1 MKKVIS
7 FSVWGDNTKYLSGIN
22 ENIKLVKQYYSDYEC
37 WFYIHEPTVPKHI
50 IELINNYD
58 NCKIIYKNDSLQK
71 GKPMMWRFEAID
83 DPDVEIM
90 LSRDLDSRIYERE
103 VIAVNEWLQ
112 SGKLFHIMRD
122 HPLHHK
128 CYILGG
134 MFGTKKNNKIPSW
147 IHLIKNYNQ
156 NGDWGYDQN
165 FLRDIIYPVIASDVM
180 IHSSSITYPN
190 EIIHPFIKY
199 DSDFKFVG
207 ENIDSNG
214 NGNIKVRKEIEDYM
228 KKKLMSR

>member
-1 MKKVIS
+1 MKKVITYS
-7 FSVWGDNTKYLSGIN
+7 LWGNNSKYLKGVN
-22 ENIKLVKQYYSDYEC
+22 DNILLAKQYYPNFEC
-37 WFYIHEPTVPKHI
+37 WFYIHEPTVPKNI
-50 IELINNYD
+50 IDIINNYD

-83 DPDVEIM
+83 NSDVEIM

-122 HPLHHK
+122 HPIHHK
-128 CYILGG
+128 CHILGG

-147 IHLIKNYNQ
+147 INLIKNYDQ

-165 FLRDIIYPVIASDVM
+165 FLRDIIYPIISSDVI
-180 IHSSSITYPN
+180 IHSSFIKYPN
-190 EIIHPFIKY
+190 EIIHPFIEY
-199 DSDFKFVG
+199 DNEYKFVG
-207 ENIDSNG
+207 ENIDSNSLG
-214 NGNIKVRKEIEDYM
+214 NTQIRNQIKTFFI
-228 KKKLMSR
+228 KLK

>member
-1 MKKVIS
+1 MKKVIT
-7 FSVWGDNTKYLSGIN
+7 FSLWGDNPKYLTGVS
-22 ENIKLVKQYYSDYEC
+22 ENIKLVKTLYPEYEC
-37 WFYIHEPTVPKHI
+37 WFYVHKPTVPDNVIDI
-50 IELINNYD
+50 INSYD
-58 NCKIIYKNDSLQK
+58 HTKIIYKHDGLMV

-134 MFGTKKNNKIPSW
+134 MFGTKKNDKIPSW
-147 IHLIKNYNQ
+147 TNLIKNYKQ
-156 NGDWGYDQN
+156 NGTWGYDQY
-165 FLRDIIYPVIASDVM
+165 FLRDIIYPIIISDVM

-190 EIIHPFIKY
+190 ETIYPFIKY
-199 DSDFKFVG
+199 DSDYKFVG

-214 NGNIKVRKEIEDYM
+214 NCNIKNRQEIKDYM
-228 KKKLMSR
+228 KNS